1 MSQNDD
7 AMFGMFG
14 NHFVRPI
21 QNFVAWFAFER
32 YDQELHSGGIE
43 VIPRIV
49 MAFGI
54 EGSAELLGLG
64 KFLAWKIFVEVSGS
78 VHGDVP
84 AVFVVRLLE
93 SHVVVSQAQAVGHVA
108 IQDRHGLLCDG
119 PLLGRASA

>member
-32 YDQELHSGGIE
+32 HDQEFHSGGIE
-43 VIPRIV
+43 MIPRIV

-64 KFLAWKIFVEVSGS
+64 KFLAWKIFVELSGS
-78 VHGDVP
+78 IHGDVP
-84 AVFVVRLLE
+84 AVLVVRFLKP
-93 SHVVVSQAQAVGHVA
+93 HVVVSQAQAVGHVA
-108 IQDRHGLLCDG
+108 IQYRHGLLCDV
-119 PLLGRASA
+119 PLLGA